1 MPYTETN
8 GADTFYLDE
17 GEGQPIVFIPGMME
31 HHRIW
36 DYQSEAL
43 SERYRVI
50 RYDVRGR
57 GFTGPTDA
65 EEYTFELYANDL
77 HGLLTELGVADPVV
91 CGHSFGGHIAF
102 SFANRYQTA
111 GIVAISSGPP
121 NVGMD
126 LSERQ
131 AIIFQKTTELTKLLT
146 DEVGFEAANSALKD
160 VMETALSG
168 LNEDPEAVHRLI
180 SAEDIP
186 GMTGEEI
193 AKVSTVGNDDGFD
206 ISRVDVPV
214 LGLFGEMEH
223 EYFQSCVKE
232 MEANLKNIEIRIV
245 PGAGHDLPTAR
256 PEFVADELDSFIKQ
270 KISSVTD

>member
-1 MPYTETN
+1 MPYIETN

-17 GEGQPIVFIPGMME
+17 GEGQPLVFIPGMMRD
-31 HHRIW
+31 HRTW
-36 DYQSEAL
+36 NHQAEAL

-57 GFTGPTDA
+57 GLTGPTDA

-77 HGLLTELGVADPVV
+77 HELRSELGLDDPVV
-91 CGHSFGGHIAF
+91 CGHSYGSHIAF
-102 SFANRYQTA
+102 SYASRFQTA
-111 GIVAISSGPP
+111 GLVAISGGPP

-131 AIIFQKTTELTKLLT
+131 GKIFQKMTELLKLLT
-146 DEVGFEAANSALKD
+146 DEAGYYEAEAALND
-160 VMETALSG
+160 VMDTALDG
-168 LNEDPEAVHRLI
+168 LNEDPEAIEGVLNTG
-180 SAEDIP
+180 DVP

-193 AKVSTVGNDDGFD
+193 LKVSAVGNDDGFD
-206 ISRVDVPV
+206 ISRIDVPV
-214 LGLFGEMEH
+214 LGLFGEIEH
-223 EYFQSCVKE
+223 EYFQSHINE

-245 PGAGHDLPTAR
+245 PRAGHDLPTAR